1 MCDIWKTKE
10 AKIFG
15 MKDLAPQ
22 LESIR
27 RLGVRWIV
35 FSGGE
40 PLMNPELPRL
50 CGIFREE
57 FA

>member
-1 MCDIWKTKE
+1 MCDIWKTRDQKKIGVREIE
-10 AKIFG
+10 A
-15 MKDLAPQ
+15 Q

-40 PLMNPELPRL
+40 TLMNSEFPEMCALL
-50 CGIFREE
+50 
-57 FA
+57 